1 MITCAHYVS
10 LGLIIVIRSSGG
22 MIAHNHY
29 VTLGLIIVIRSS
41 GGMIAHDHYVSL
53 GLIIMMRSAHRRTV
67 ASFSLE
73 SAPRVISL
81 PGCNQDVIST

>member
-1 MITCAHYVS
+1 MITYD
-10 LGLIIVIRSSGG
+10 
-22 MIAHNHY
+22 HY

-41 GGMIAHDHYVSL
+41 GVMITCAHYVSL

-67 ASFSLE
+67 ASLRLE
-73 SAPRVISL
+73 SASRVISL